1 MIARYETNDLHLAAT
16 LQCLGLELLEV
27 RPAGGKGMDAASYL
41 RGHDPINLS

>member
-27 RPAGGKGMDAASYL
+27 DRSDPRRQVSRTMRMAS
-41 RGHDPINLS
+41 SAEV